1 MNLIKRIGYY
11 FFGLSI
17 GIVLI
22 SFIFNGKKTS
32 CNYGPQARVKSQ
44 LLSKIIIIPDSLI
57 ERNISSESIKIF
69 IKNSSVDFSMSNT
82 QKDSCKT
89 YVLKGYLSSKQSSI
103 EVENCSKALSI
114 IRVDP

>member
-1 MNLIKRIGYY
+1 MALIKRIAYY

-17 GIVLI
+17 GIILI

-44 LLSKIIIIPDSLI
+44 LLSKVIIIPDSFI
-57 ERNISSESIKIF
+57 ERNISDESIKNF

-82 QKDSCKT
+82 KKDSCKT
-89 YVLKGYLSSKQSSI
+89 YVLNGYLSSKQSSI
-103 EVENCSKALSI
+103 EVENCSKSLSI
-114 IRVDP
+114 IKINP

>member
-44 LLSKIIIIPDSLI
+44 LLSKMIIIPDSLI

-69 IKNSSVDFSMSNT
+69 IKNSSVDFSMGNT

-89 YVLKGYLSSKQSSI
+89 YVLNGYLSSKKTSIKFENCNRTVSII
-103 EVENCSKALSI
+103 EVN
-114 IRVDP
+114 P